1 MSSGSG
7 TTNATESA
15 RWVTRFRAARFG
27 LNPCRS
33 TAASASALTRLPP
46 LIALDAV
53 DRDTPAAAATSSR
66 VGDARLPETGG
77 SADGAVESANGAVE
91 SVVTSDT
98 AGAADPA
105 DPAVAVVTVNSV
117 GARPVQSSARAA
129 SVAVFRMSVICP
141 LSRQQGVRRPCALA
155 PPHWQPDDGAGSDR
169 RGEPHQQSIGGGG
182 GKVHTLL
189 AARPTTPMPRTPLT
203 ILR

>member
-1 MSSGSG
+1 MGDQVPRCPVR
-7 TTNATESA
+7 TESLPEH
-15 RWVTRFRAARFG
+15 RGQRIRADPA
-27 LNPCRS
+27 P
-33 TAASASALTRLPP
+33 
-46 LIALDAV
+46 AV
-53 DRDTPAAAATSSR
+53 DRPGRPDRDTPAAAATSSR